1 MPHTIALSDKAWAF
15 VESRRGQTPAD
26 DYVCMLIENIADIS
40 KEYLTTLDDSQII
53 DLIETY
59 APERVPGTGDDGNA
73 DLSRHRE
80 IARDMIDYLRDAY
93 NDRVPRAVFQKKC
106 RERGLS
112 SLEIREA
119 EEQFVQWLC

>member
-1 MPHTIALSDKAWAF
+1 MPHTIVLSHKAWAF

-26 DYVCMLIENIADIS
+26 DYVCMLIENIADLS

-53 DLIETY
+53 DLIEAY
-59 APERVPGTGDDGNA
+59 APARFPGIGDDDNGNI
-73 DLSRHRE
+73 SRHKE

-93 NDRVPRAVFQKKC
+93 NDRVPRAVFEKKC

-119 EEQFVQWLC
+119 EKLYVQWLS